1 MLDLDHPALSN
12 QRTQTMT
19 KPHTR
24 DLSAART
31 RGCGSIRNIKPI
43 TPQYTPEQVE
53 LFKKLVS
60 AQEGEVF
67 TTSRQVAELFGK
79 RHDNV
84 LAAIEKLECS
94 KEFAKLNFE
103 VCFENSELQNGKPLK
118 YYNITKDGMV
128 FLVMGFTG
136 KKAAQLKELYILAFN
151 WAIGQ
156 LYDKQEL
163 QQLLHDFTKREAVSV
178 SNGTFHGQGLA
189 RRRIEKRALSLEQAQ
204 LEARSQFSLELT
216 GEDAA

>member
-1 MLDLDHPALSN
+1 
-12 QRTQTMT
+12 MT
-19 KPHTR
+19 KAHTR
-24 DLSAART
+24 DLSAACP
-31 RGCGSIRNIKPI
+31 RGCGSIRSIKPI
-43 TPQYTPEQVE
+43 VPQYTLEQVE

-60 AQEGEVF
+60 AQDGDVF
-67 TTSRQVAELFGK
+67 TTSRQIAELFGK

-103 VCFENSELQNGKPLK
+103 FCFENSELQNGKRLK

-204 LEARSQFSLELT
+204 LEARSQLSLVLT
-216 GEDAA
+216 GTDAA